1 MRNSSK
7 WRMVLCLI
15 ILALV
20 GMSCRFPLK
29 FQAPQPTP
37 IPAMNLL
44 LTPGSV
50 SGSPTPF
57 QPYVPQNSPTQGYQ
71 PPTPSPIP
79 VDPSTNDLN
88 QVYSNDQVNILFL
101 GSDWR
106 PTGGYRT
113 DVILLISIHPSRGTV
128 SLISFPRD
136 LYVSLP
142 GIGQQRINVAQE
154 YGGFELSKETFA
166 QNFGI
171 RVDHYVM
178 TNFSGFMSLVD
189 ALGGVEINASD
200 SLYDT
205 CKLPQAVDGYCY
217 IAPGMQY
224 MDGQTA
230 LWYVRSRS
238 STSDIDRLRRAQEV
252 LVGLFHRLMSL
263 DAIVKAPEL
272 FGIISNCIETDMS
285 FDQIASLLP
294 IAPTVFSDEGRI
306 RRFAISWTEVTSYV
320 VPESGAQVLLPNYD
334 AINAL
339 LYDAFSR

>member
-1 MRNSSK
+1 MKNPSR
-7 WRMVLCLI
+7 WGMVLCLI
-15 ILALV
+15 VLAVV

-44 LTPGSV
+44 LTPDSPL
-50 SGSPTPF
+50 GSPTPF
-57 QPYVPQNSPTQGYQ
+57 QPYIPQNSPTQGYQ

-79 VDPSTNDLN
+79 VDSSTGGLN
-88 QVYSNDQVNILFL
+88 QIYSNDQVNILFL

-106 PTGGYRT
+106 PSQGYRT

-154 YGGFELSKETFA
+154 YGGFELSKATFE
-166 QNFGI
+166 QNFGLRI
-171 RVDHYVM
+171 DHYVM
-178 TNFSGFMSLVD
+178 TNFSGFMGLVD
-189 ALGGVEINASD
+189 SLGGVEVNAGD

-205 CKLPQAVDGYCY
+205 CKLPGAVDGYCY
-217 IAPGMQY
+217 IGPGINY

-238 STSDIDRLRRAQEV
+238 STSDIDRLRRTQEV
-252 LVGLFHRLMSL
+252 LVGLFHKLMSL
-263 DAIVKAPEL
+263 DAIAKAPEL
-272 FGIISNCIETDMS
+272 FGIIANCIETDMS
-285 FDQIASLLP
+285 FEQIASLLP
-294 IAPTVFSDEGRI
+294 LAPAILSDESRI
-306 RRFAISWTEVTSYV
+306 RRYAIGWTEVTSYI